1 MTKTRNK
8 GSFFCSYKDNIFKGF
23 FQQKKTDEKNLKG
36 SLQFEG
42 DNNLIRTCLV
52 ARNGSV
58 NVLLFDFFCLKK
70 KKNFLIHFF
79 ATVVLVFRWKKQQK
93 MKKEG
98 MKPK

>member
-58 NVLLFDFFCLKK
+58 NVLLFLLFLF
-70 KKNFLIHFF
+70 KNFLIHFF
-79 ATVVLVFRWKKQQK
+79 CYCGFGFQMEKTTKNE
-93 MKKEG
+93 EG
-98 MKPK
+98 RNET